1 MRGRSVRLAK
11 SSGAQ
16 IEVSEQNF
24 LNKNGGNWMDIKLAV
39 SRSGHDKDCLYVIIK
54 EEANLVYLADGKLK
68 PIDKPKKKN
77 RKHIQII
84 KNLPKE
90 ITEVFSQQNFRNE
103 EIKRAIKLYQKQT
116 GFRRK

>member
-1 MRGRSVRLAK
+1 
-11 SSGAQ
+11 
-16 IEVSEQNF
+16 
-24 LNKNGGNWMDIKLAV
+24 MDIKLAI
-39 SRSGHDKDCLYVIIK
+39 SRSGHDKDRIYVIIK

-68 PIDKPKKKN
+68 PVEKPKRKN

-84 KNLPKE
+84 KKLPKE
-90 ITEVFSQQNFRNE
+90 ITEVFTQQDFRNE